1 MQKYMLVSVGTKIE
15 DVAANP
21 ELALQYADV
30 EMEHDAGTEWIL
42 NDVAVII
49 ELMPVVEPVEPV
61 EPSPEV

>member
-1 MQKYMLVSVGTKIE
+1 MQKYVLVSTGKKIE
-15 DVAANP
+15 DLALNP

-30 EMEHDAGTEWIL
+30 EMDHEAGTEWIL